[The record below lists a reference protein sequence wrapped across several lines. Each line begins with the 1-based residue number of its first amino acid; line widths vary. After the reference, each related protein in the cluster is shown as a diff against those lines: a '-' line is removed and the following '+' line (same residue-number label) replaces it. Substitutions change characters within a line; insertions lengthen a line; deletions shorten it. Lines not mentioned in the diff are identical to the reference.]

1 MAVKGLTPN
10 KGELNKITTFAFETP
25 TTVSD
30 GFEFQM
36 PDATEEY
43 VVIIVHNA
51 GASAAN
57 ITLKMPENGS
67 YAASDSDEVL
77 KLEAGTFAQIRI
89 ESARFASNT
98 GKVKLVGASA
108 DVKVAVLY

>member
-1 MAVKGLTPN
+1 MAAKVLTPK
-10 KGELNKITTFAFETP
+10 KGELNKITPFAFETA
-25 TTVSD
+25 TTVAD

-36 PDATEEY
+36 PDVTEEY
-43 VVIIVHNA
+43 VVIAVQNA
-51 GASAAN
+51 GASAVN
-57 ITLKMPENGS
+57 VTLKMPENGS

-77 KLEAGTFAQIRI
+77 KLEAGAFAQIRI
-89 ESARFASNT
+89 ESARFASNS